1 MKQGAK
7 TVDTSLDTGE
17 RAQKNE
23 MNLNYEGKDDEISE
37 TIPAIYAR
45 YDCGCSSVHV
55 YSFLL

>member
-1 MKQGAK
+1 MITVHSTILLMKQGAK

-37 TIPAIYAR
+37 TIPAI
-45 YDCGCSSVHV
+45 C
-55 YSFLL
+55 